1 MKPTVIVFD
10 LDNTLIHSY
19 STPTLTVSH
28 PYILTDT
35 QTHTDTLTQ
44 HTYIHSLIPLCTHS
58 HTDTHSQR
66 NTLAQKHTYSLTTDF
81 RELSVLAC

>member
-1 MKPTVIVFD
+1 MPTLGLTPKHTHTDTVTDSYNTPTVSQPYVHTHTQY
-10 LDNTLIHSY
+10 TLMHSY

-58 HTDTHSQR
+58 HTDTH
-66 NTLAQKHTYSLTTDF
+66 
-81 RELSVLAC
+81 